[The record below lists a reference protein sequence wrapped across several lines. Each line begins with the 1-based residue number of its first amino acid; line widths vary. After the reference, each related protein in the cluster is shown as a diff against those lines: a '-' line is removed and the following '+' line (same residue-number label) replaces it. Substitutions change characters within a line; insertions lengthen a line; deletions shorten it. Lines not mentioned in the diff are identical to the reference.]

1 MTQLND
7 TPEIEGMDYVLRLMS
22 LSARTSPKTAG
33 IDDIL
38 LKVVVGEEKEKI
50 AEEMHK
56 LAKERGIANFDRDA
70 RSIERSHG
78 ILLIGI
84 KKDAGTIGLNCG
96 ACGFDCEEIKELKT
110 QGIDYY
116 GPNCAY
122 KLLDLGISLGSA
134 AKTASILNADS
145 RIMYRAA
152 TAAMRIG
159 IMTDVSVALAIPISG
174 TGKSIF
180 FDR

>member
-1 MTQLND
+1 MND
-7 TPEIEGMDYVLRLMS
+7 SQESEAMDYVLRLMS

-38 LKVVVGEEKEKI
+38 LKIVVGEEKGKVV
-50 AEEMHK
+50 EEMHR
-56 LAKERGIANFDRDA
+56 LGKERGIPNFHRDA
-70 RSIERSHG
+70 RSIDKSHG
-78 ILLIGI
+78 MLLIGI
-84 KKDAGTIGLNCG
+84 ERNAGTISLNCG
-96 ACGFDCEEIKELKT
+96 ACGFDCDELDDMKKE
-110 QGIDYY
+110 GADYY

-122 KLLDLGISLGSA
+122 KLLDLGIALGSA
-134 AKTASILNADS
+134 AKTASIMNADS

-159 IMTDVSVALAIPISG
+159 IFNDVSVALAIPISG
-174 TGKSIF
+174 TGKNVF

>member
-1 MTQLND
+1 MND
-7 TPEIEGMDYVLRLMS
+7 SLESEAMDYVLRLMS

-38 LKVVVGEEKEKI
+38 LKVVVGEEKRKI
-50 AEEMHK
+50 AEEMYK

-70 RSIERSHG
+70 RSIENSHG

-84 KKDAGTIGLNCG
+84 RKDAGTINLNCG
-96 ACGFDCEEIKELKT
+96 ACGFDCDELKDLKK
-110 QGIDYY
+110 QGLDFY

-122 KLLDLGISLGSA
+122 KFLDMGIALGSA
-134 AKTASILNADS
+134 AKTAATLNADS

-159 IMTDVSVALAIPISG
+159 IMSDVSVALAIPISG
-174 TGKSIF
+174 TGKNIF

>member
-1 MTQLND
+1 MND
-7 TPEIEGMDYVLRLMS
+7 SPENEAMDQVLRLMS

-33 IDDIL
+33 IDDII
-38 LKVVVGEEKEKI
+38 LKVVVGEEKGKI
-50 AEEMHK
+50 VEEMHK
-56 LAKERGIANFDRDA
+56 IAQERGIANFDRDA

-84 KKDAGTIGLNCG
+84 RKDAGTINLNCG
-96 ACGFDCEEIKELKT
+96 ACGFDCDELKDHKK
-110 QGIDYY
+110 QGLDYY

-122 KLLDLGISLGSA
+122 KLLDVGIALGSA
-134 AKTASILNADS
+134 AKTVGILNADS

-152 TAAMRIG
+152 TAAIRIG